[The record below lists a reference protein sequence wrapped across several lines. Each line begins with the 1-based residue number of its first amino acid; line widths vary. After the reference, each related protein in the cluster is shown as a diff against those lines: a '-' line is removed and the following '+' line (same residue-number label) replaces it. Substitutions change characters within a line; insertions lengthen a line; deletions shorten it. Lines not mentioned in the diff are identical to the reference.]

1 MNPLI
6 RKRLLK
12 LWDAYH
18 QAETDYRITGYQDTS
33 CLAISSRRLAE
44 VTTRF
49 STKELL
55 SVIPDWDFPLW
66 LRNDEAMICEQKSIK
81 RPDRS
86 NLPTIVWDG
95 QNIPTLEQSPK

>member
-6 RKRLLK
+6 RKKLLK

-18 QAETDYRITGYQDTS
+18 QAEIDYRLTDYEDES
-33 CLAISSRRLAE
+33 CLMIASRHLAE

-55 SVIPDWDFPLW
+55 SVVPDWDFPLW
-66 LRNDEAMICEQKSIK
+66 LRNDEAIICEQKHIK

-86 NLPTIVWDG
+86 NLPMIQWDG
-95 QNIPTLEQSPK
+95 ETTPTLG